1 MTVIYLDYNSTTPVD
16 PRVLNRMDEAY
27 RDCFG
32 NPSSTHMTGASARDL
47 VDESRASTSHLL
59 GTDPNNIIF
68 TSGATEANNTVVS
81 WLAPDAK
88 NKRIL
93 YGATEHKSIIQP
105 CTYMARNFGLD
116 AVPIPVTKDGIIDT
130 QKYTELLE
138 QTPANVV
145 SVMAANSET
154 GVINPIQELASI
166 AKEHNAV
173 FHCDAT
179 QAVGRI
185 PFDMDEMGVDIAT
198 ISSHKIYGPK
208 GVGALVASRD
218 IRRRMT
224 PMIHGGGQENELR
237 SGTENVPG
245 IAGFAEACDIARTE
259 GLADSARQARLRD
272 HLEEQIVTLLGYGT
286 TVNGKTADRIP
297 NTSSIRIKGALADAV
312 MVNMR
317 KAEISTGSACTSST
331 MEPSHVLVAMGLS
344 REEADESIRASLG
357 RPTTKDDIDE
367 SVQDIV
373 RAARYVREKEAL
385 VAEKMA

>member
-1 MTVIYLDYNSTTPVD
+1 MIYLDYNSTTPMD
-16 PRVLNRMDEAY
+16 PRVLDRMTEACK
-27 RDCFG
+27 DCFG

-47 VDESRASTSHLL
+47 VDESRTSISRLL
-59 GTDPNNIIF
+59 GTDPNNVIF
-68 TSGATEANNTVVS
+68 TSGATEANNMVVS
-81 WLAPDAK
+81 WLTHDAR

-93 YGATEHKSIIQP
+93 YGSTEHKSIIQS

-116 AVPIPVTKDGIIDT
+116 ATPIPVTKDGIIDT
-130 QKYTELLE
+130 QKYIELLE
-138 QTPANVV
+138 KTPVDVV
-145 SVMAANSET
+145 SVMIANSET
-154 GVINPIQELASI
+154 GVINPIQELAVI

-179 QAVGRI
+179 QAAGRI
-185 PFDMDEMGVDIAT
+185 PFDMSRLGVDIAT

-218 IRRRMT
+218 IRRRMA

-237 SGTENVPG
+237 SGTENVYG
-245 IAGFAEACDIARTE
+245 IAGFAEACDIARAE
-259 GLADSARQARLRD
+259 GLADSARQERLRD
-272 HLEEQIVTLLGYGT
+272 HLEEQIVLLLGADT
-286 TVNGKTADRIP
+286 TINGKATDRIP
-297 NTSSIRIKGALADAV
+297 NTSNIRIKGALADAV
-312 MVNMR
+312 MVNMK

-331 MEPSHVLVAMGLS
+331 MEPSHVLMAMGLS

-373 RAARYVREKEAL
+373 QAARYVRAKEAL